1 MSLSVSFLH
10 VRPQRQIAAT
20 IRDRLNKCLEAR
32 IVSGFA
38 TPDGV
43 KALRAD
49 PAASRIRRLV
59 LGAGTFKA
67 FEALDGLIK
76 AGLPPE
82 AARVHLG
89 HTRKTN
95 SRKNPFERL
104 RPMLHSKIYYFAMPE
119 GRAVAIVGSHNLT
132 GFALRGLNGEAAIA
146 LEGNEGEA
154 AFEDIRQHIE
164 ESYRQAVPYNPD
176 LKAAFAQWYSAY
188 LDRLR
193 IETNDGP
200 RDDTENR
207 RTIVLLAE
215 AAPDCMPS
223 PGQQVY
229 FELDMRIEEVNA
241 INTEVHLHLF
251 QALPGTPRA
260 ALMQSDRSDVALQ
273 ARVQAIDSGA
283 GSAEVRADW
292 FIDDRRQPELKTT
305 PKPFRPSPGTGRQ
318 QVRVMITGEMMS
330 AFDYQFEP
338 PARSDFPLLG
348 DEALVDEETGQ
359 RWQSVIG
366 FTDRDMVAGD
376 EGQPTFSMAL
386 PEELSPES
394 GSYVLVSRR
403 RRKLGDRS

>member
-1 MSLSVSFLH
+1 M
-10 VRPQRQIAAT
+10 
-20 IRDRLNKCLEAR
+20 
-32 IVSGFA
+32 
-38 TPDGV
+38 
-43 KALRAD
+43 
-49 PAASRIRRLV
+49 
-59 LGAGTFKA
+59 
-67 FEALDGLIK
+67 
-76 AGLPPE
+76 
-82 AARVHLG
+82 
-89 HTRKTN
+89 
-95 SRKNPFERL
+95 
-104 RPMLHSKIYYFAMPE
+104 
-119 GRAVAIVGSHNLT
+119 
-132 GFALRGLNGEAAIA
+132 
-146 LEGNEGEA
+146 
-154 AFEDIRQHIE
+154 
-164 ESYRQAVPYNPD
+164 
-176 LKAAFAQWYSAY
+176 
-188 LDRLR
+188 
-193 IETNDGP
+193 
-200 RDDTENR
+200 
-207 RTIVLLAE
+207 
-215 AAPDCMPS
+215 
-223 PGQQVY
+223 
-229 FELDMRIEEVNA
+229 
-241 INTEVHLHLF
+241 
-251 QALPGTPRA
+251 
-260 ALMQSDRSDVALQ
+260 ALQ